1 MFKKLHLRLTFF
13 CTFVSGLILV
23 FMSLICLSFSE
34 AESRE
39 SHLAEFQRNVNIL
52 INHFENQTII
62 SHNWLSQIN
71 TDTHFSI
78 DIQDNGYQLLFE
90 SLNPTSMDQKLFAF
104 ARQVARKDYNLLE
117 ETISSN
123 SVLTIH
129 AEFELVYKKKNYYA
143 SVAFIPKNGGVL
155 NIVMLHSL
163 KDLQYNIFLRRLLFA
178 SADIMGILL
187 LGIFFWIFTWRM
199 IQPLIINRQ
208 KQIEFIAS
216 ASHELRSPLTVI
228 LSCLS
233 AMKHASK
240 EETEHFSNMIALEG
254 KRMSRL
260 IDDMLTLSRTDSS
273 HFTIHK
279 TAVELD
285 TLLLSTYEKFEPLA
299 YKKCISLKITLT
311 ERIVQLCLCDKES
324 IEQVLTIL
332 LDNALSYTPSGGK
345 VCLSLQATSDK
356 IIIRVADN
364 GIGIPNSEKEAI
376 FDRFY
381 RCDKSHKD
389 KSHFGLGLCIAQE
402 IIHIH
407 KGKIKVEDSS
417 EGGTCFVIYLGF

>member
-1 MFKKLHLRLTFF
+1 
-13 CTFVSGLILV
+13 
-23 FMSLICLSFSE
+23 MSLICLSFSE

-62 SHNWLSQIN
+62 SHSWLSQIN

-129 AEFELVYKKKNYYA
+129 AEFELVYQKKNYYA

-163 KDLQYNIFLRRLLFA
+163 KDLQYNFFLRCLLFA

-240 EETEHFSNMIALEG
+240 EETEHFSNMITLEG

-299 YKKCISLKITLT
+299 HKKCISLKITLP
-311 ERIVQLCLCDKES
+311 ERLVPPCFCDKER

-402 IIHIH
+402 IIHMH
-407 KGKIKVEDSS
+407 KGKIKVEDNS